1 MGMKESEEG
10 VRGKELAS
18 EIDREK
24 ERKRWKTEKAVY
36 FWKEKDYYI
45 HGEISDPC
53 DGWHI
58 LACRGIMVQP
68 RNKAPHGHRRA
79 QGP

>member
-1 MGMKESEEG
+1 M
-10 VRGKELAS
+10 RGKELAS